1 MGTILGSV
9 TKIKGNNL
17 GFGSSAFLGGQE
29 ARQDSYSAR
38 NGQNV
43 PAGFFASAGD
53 AQRAIDRSVGRRL
66 KWRREDL
73 PGGVEHYIAREG
85 LDPLD
90 IWGEDLRFWGEVT
103 PDGTGGIRVGS
114 GTIGDAGVTPTVQV
128 YGDRSGR
135 KNGLRQIVVA
145 TQPELAGLGGV
156 PNLRFNV
163 GDEQSMLNSG
173 VVVSTPG
180 DPATPFNTFYITVYA
195 SYSGAAGVTRS
206 LVSLLGVNPYSLRT
220 DGAGAWRAGND
231 LGSVTGGV
239 ADGDAKVVSCRQSP
253 LEVALRVEQ
262 VDIGSLVLAGGA
274 DIDGSVRLC
283 VAAPAVAWDGNVFM
297 VCISVGS
304 GEASDIRVRQTENY
318 ALRRFRLS

>member
-29 ARQDSYSAR
+29 ARNASFSAR
-38 NGQNV
+38 NGDNV
-43 PAGFFASAGD
+43 AAGFFASAGQ

-66 KWRREDL
+66 RWTREDL
-73 PGGVEHYIAREG
+73 PGGVEHYVARVG
-85 LDPLD
+85 VDPLD

-103 PDGTGGIRVGS
+103 PEGTGGIRIGS
-114 GTIGDAGVTPTVQV
+114 TPAAPTPATIQV

-135 KNGLRQIVVA
+135 KNDLRQIVVA
-145 TQPELAGLGGV
+145 DQPDLAGLGGV

-180 DPATPFNTFYITVYA
+180 DPATPINTFYITVYA
-195 SYSGAAGVTRS
+195 SYSGAAGVSRS
-206 LVSLLGVNPYSLRT
+206 FLTLLGVNPYSLRT

-231 LGSVTGGV
+231 LGGVTGGV
-239 ADGDAKVVSCRQSP
+239 ADGDAKVVSCRQAP

-304 GEASDIRVRQTENY
+304 GEASDIRVRQTEDY
-318 ALRRFRLS
+318 ALRRFRIS